1 MINYDILSAINSA
14 TSGFEALK
22 NTLGTYIPGGYLN
35 NPALWNDSIANTLQ
49 PNDVCCDNGTYKS
62 TIKQDGNGLTLDV
75 KKEENKMMNNMMQN
89 ATEGLFN
96 GIFGRIAPD
105 MCRIS
110 MSGNIAI
117 RTPNG
122 YKSYNVKTGRLTNCS
137 NFAFNIGEDAFFV
150 IPTNKVEKGDIILV
164 NGKPH
169 CVISSD
175 KNRIEGFCYED
186 SSVHTIVPEHHV
198 FMGKSYLYGKIIS
211 MFGDIGKGN
220 GMNKMMKFMMLSQM
234 MNGGKNGNAVE
245 GMSQM
250 LPMMMLMGGGG
261 VGSIFDGMFD
271 FEDDGEE
278 ESKEEEEA

>member
-1 MINYDILSAINSA
+1 MNLFSGMFGKIEPGLCRLSMNGEIAVR
-14 TSGFEALK
+14 TK
-22 NTLGTYIPGGYLN
+22 GGYK
-35 NPALWNDSIANTLQ
+35 AYSQ
-49 PNDVCCDNGTYKS
+49 KS
-62 TIKQDGNGLTLDV
+62 
-75 KKEENKMMNNMMQN
+75 
-89 ATEGLFN
+89 
-96 GIFGRIAPD
+96 
-105 MCRIS
+105 
-110 MSGNIAI
+110 
-117 RTPNG
+117 
-122 YKSYNVKTGRLTNCS
+122 GRLTNCDS
-137 NFAFNIGEDAFFV
+137 FVFDIGQEFFFV
-150 IPTNKVEKGDIILV
+150 VPTNKVAPGDIILV

-169 CVISSD
+169 CVISAD

-220 GMNKMMKFMMLSQM
+220 GMNKMMEFMMMSQM
-234 MNGGKNGNAVE
+234 MNGGKSGNAAE

-278 ESKEEEEA
+278 ESEEVDEE